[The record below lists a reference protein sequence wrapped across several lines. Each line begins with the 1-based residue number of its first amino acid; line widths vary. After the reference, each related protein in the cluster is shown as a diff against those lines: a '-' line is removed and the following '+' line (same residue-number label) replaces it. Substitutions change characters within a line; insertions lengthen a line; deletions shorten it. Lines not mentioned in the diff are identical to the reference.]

1 MRKLFLIVVIALALA
16 SVCTVLSLRS
26 KADRP
31 VLVWATGICPERY
44 EQAELFRKWLVRN
57 GHTAPDGGPVCDIEL
72 QASDQQ
78 SSLIQAV
85 SGMGSDLI
93 DRIAV
98 ERFAPMGVLEDITE
112 FARENGLN
120 PERNYGPAAE
130 LLTCEGRQYVYPCNL
145 ACYGLLV
152 NVDTFEKVGMAAPPE
167 EWTPEEFERIGL
179 EFTRRANAGKPRQEV
194 FFCAWT
200 PMMLQ
205 LARSR
210 GADVFNETLTAAK
223 LNRTE
228 FIDAVKLQHKWTEID
243 HLMPT
248 AAERAGD
255 HSRQSVN
262 NDASLLFASGRYAMF
277 LTGRYANMDLRRM
290 KQPVR
295 QSFSQLPQFGFKNM
309 RLLARSTGIYR
320 GTKYPEYAKLF
331 LLFLADRE
339 YNNQII
345 TGADGLPPNPA
356 FAENN
361 PEYLNPPEYPNEGN
375 LHANELKWA
384 KTIGFND
391 PVSPYYPLGD
401 NKLNYAYEKFTN
413 GLATP
418 GQALTDAERF
428 INHSIAEHAASSG
441 AIRKRYEA
449 DCALQRK
456 IDEYKAEGKKLP
468 TEWIRNSFLRAWY
481 AQQGMLE

>member
-1 MRKLFLIVVIALALA
+1 MI
-16 SVCTVLSLRS
+16 
-26 KADRP
+26 
-31 VLVWATGICPERY
+31 
-44 EQAELFRKWLVRN
+44 
-57 GHTAPDGGPVCDIEL
+57 
-72 QASDQQ
+72 
-78 SSLIQAV
+78 
-85 SGMGSDLI
+85 
-93 DRIAV
+93 
-98 ERFAPMGVLEDITE
+98 
-112 FARENGLN
+112 
-120 PERNYGPAAE
+120 
-130 LLTCEGRQYVYPCNL
+130 
-145 ACYGLLV
+145 
-152 NVDTFEKVGMAAPPE
+152 
-167 EWTPEEFERIGL
+167 
-179 EFTRRANAGKPRQEV
+179 
-194 FFCAWT
+194 
-200 PMMLQ
+200 LQ
-205 LARSR
+205 LARSA

-223 LNRTE
+223 LNRPE

-418 GQALTDAERF
+418 EQALTDAERF

>member
-205 LARSR
+205 IARSR

-309 RLLARSTGIYR
+309 RLLARGTGIYR

-361 PEYLNPPEYPNEGN
+361 PEYLTDLRRPSRRLPTRNGSSTTRSRNMPPPPGRYGSDMKPIARYSG
-375 LHANELKWA
+375 K
-384 KTIGFND
+384 
-391 PVSPYYPLGD
+391 S
-401 NKLNYAYEKFTN
+401 TN
-413 GLATP
+413 TKRRGKSCRPSGSGT
-418 GQALTDAERF
+418 
-428 INHSIAEHAASSG
+428 ASSG
-441 AIRKRYEA
+441 R
-449 DCALQRK
+449 
-456 IDEYKAEGKKLP
+456 
-468 TEWIRNSFLRAWY
+468 
-481 AQQGMLE
+481 GMLSRGCLSKDASANVSKKIIKQNSRRLSRRRHRHPAGLGFGGEAPYALVILEM